1 MAEKPTAVKVVAVMF
16 AVSALII
23 GAIGYYLMGLVD
35 VWLIGG
41 LIGILGQLFLIG
53 GALNLIFAWGIW
65 TLQKWT
71 WSLAYFTVWVF
82 IILSIPSIPSG
93 LGIIIFV
100 VFWILK
106 NYLKGIKEYF

>member
-41 LIGILGQLFLIG
+41 LIGILGQIFLIG

-82 IILSIPSIPSG
+82 IILSIPTILSVV
-93 LGIIIFV
+93 GIINFA